1 MRKQLVY
8 QLPLL
13 AVTLMSACVLAWAG
27 TEGDATAGLADAV
40 RDGDNATAIALL
52 RQHADVNLAE
62 PDGTTALHWA
72 VREDDREMV
81 DRLIKAGA
89 NVKAANRYGVTPLY
103 LACVNGSAPVISK
116 LLDAGTDANAATS
129 EGETALMTVARVGN
143 VEAAKVLLAHGAQV
157 NSKEQWRQQTP
168 LMWAVAESH
177 PEMAQELIAH
187 GADVNARQVTWNWE
201 RQVTKEPR
209 EKWMPLGGLTPLLFA
224 SRQGCLDCARIL
236 VKSGAEINAADP
248 NNISPVLMATING
261 HYDVAA
267 LLLDQGADPNIADET
282 GRTALYAAVDM
293 HTMPASN
300 RPSPNE
306 VDNKLTSMDL
316 IQALLAHGANV
327 NAQLKKL
334 QPYRTKLDRGDDTML
349 GAGTTPLLRAAKAGD
364 AVAIQALLA
373 KGADPKLPTKF
384 GITPLMAAAGLGS
397 KEEDTTGRQKTEA
410 ESIASIKLF
419 LDAGADVN
427 SVDNQGATA
436 LHGAAQKGW
445 DQVVQFLVDRGA
457 KLDVKDKKGHTPL
470 DAAMGLMGNGGFDGS
485 RRDVHE
491 STAALLRK
499 LMPIPEAKAV
509 PEGKVVPEPKTVS
522 PSVQ

>member
-1 MRKQLVY
+1 
-8 QLPLL
+8 
-13 AVTLMSACVLAWAG
+13 MSAWAG
-27 TEGDATAGLADAV
+27 SLPDAV
-40 RDGDNATAIALL
+40 RDGDRAEAIALL
-52 RQHADVNLAE
+52 KQHSDVNASE

-72 VREDDREMV
+72 VRQDDREMV

-103 LACVNGSAPVISK
+103 LACVNGSAPMIAK
-116 LLDAGTDANAATS
+116 LLDAGADANAATT
-129 EGETALMTVARVGN
+129 EGETALMTVARTGN
-143 VEAAKVLLAHGAQV
+143 VEAAKVLLAHGADV

-177 PEMAQELIAH
+177 PEMALELIAH

-224 SRQGCLDCARIL
+224 ARQGCLDCVRVLLKA
-236 VKSGAEINAADP
+236 GAKINAADP
-248 NNISPVLMATING
+248 NNISPALLAVING

-267 LLLDQGADPNIADET
+267 FLLDQGADPNVADET

-293 HTMPASN
+293 HTMPGSN
-300 RPSPNE
+300 RPAPSE
-306 VDNKLTSMDL
+306 IENKLTSMDL

-327 NAQLKKL
+327 NAQLKKM

-349 GAGTTPLLRAAKAGD
+349 GTGTTALLRAAKAGD
-364 AVAIQALLA
+364 AEAIAALLA
-373 KGADPKLPTKF
+373 KGADVKIPTKF
-384 GITPLMAAAGLGS
+384 GITPVMAAAGLGT
-397 KEEDTTGRQKTEA
+397 KEEDTTGRKKTEPEA
-410 ESIASIKLF
+410 IASIKLC

-427 SVDNQGATA
+427 GADNQGQTA

-445 DQVVQFLVDRGA
+445 DQVVQFLVDHGA
-457 KLDVKDKKGHTPL
+457 KLDVKDKRGHTPL
-470 DAAMGLMGNGGFDGS
+470 DAAMGLLGNGGFDGS

-499 LMPIPEAKAV
+499 LMAVPEAKAAQ
-509 PEGKVVPEPKTVS
+509 PEAKAA
-522 PSVQ
+522 Q

>member
-1 MRKQLVY
+1 MRCLC
-8 QLPLL
+8 LL
-13 AVTLMSACVLAWAG
+13 LGLLSCSAAWAG
-27 TEGDATAGLADAV
+27 TDGPGSSLADAV
-40 RDGDNATAIALL
+40 KNGDRAGAIALL
-52 RQHADVNLAE
+52 KQHTDVNAPE

-72 VREDDREMV
+72 VRQDDREMA

-89 NVKAANRYGVTPLY
+89 NVRAANRYGVTPLY
-103 LACVNGSAPVISK
+103 LACVNGSAPMIEK
-116 LLDAGTDANAATS
+116 LLDAGADANAATT
-129 EGETALMTVARVGN
+129 EGETALMTVARTGN
-143 VEAAKVLLAHGAQV
+143 VEAAGVLLARGADV

-224 SRQGCLDCARIL
+224 ARQGCLDCAGIL
-236 VKSGAEINAADP
+236 LKAGAEVNAADP
-248 NNISPVLMATING
+248 NNISPMLLATSNG

-267 LLLDQGADPNIADET
+267 FLLDHGADPNIADET

-293 HTMPASN
+293 HTMPESN

-306 VDNKLTSMDL
+306 VDNHLTSMDL

-349 GAGTTPLLRAAKAGD
+349 GTGTTPMLRAAKAGD
-364 AVAIQALLA
+364 AQVIQALLA
-373 KGADPKLPTKF
+373 KNADPKIPTKF
-384 GITPLMAAAGLGS
+384 GITPLMAAAGLGT
-397 KEEDTTGRQKTEA
+397 KEEDTTARKKTEA
-410 ESIASIKLF
+410 EAIASIKLC
-419 LDAGADVN
+419 LDAGVDVN
-427 SVDNQGATA
+427 AADNQGDTA

-445 DQVVQFLVDRGA
+445 DQVVQFLVDHGA

-470 DAAMGLMGNGGFDGS
+470 DAANGLMGNGGFDGS

-499 LMPIPEAKAV
+499 LMAVPEAKA
-509 PEGKVVPEPKTVS
+509 T
-522 PSVQ
+522 Q